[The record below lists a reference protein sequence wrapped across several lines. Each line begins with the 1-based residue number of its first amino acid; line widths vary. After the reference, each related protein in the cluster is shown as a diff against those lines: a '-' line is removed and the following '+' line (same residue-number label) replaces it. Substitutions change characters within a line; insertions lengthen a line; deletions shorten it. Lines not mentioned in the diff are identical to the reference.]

1 MKELF
6 TLPSEYFNR
15 ASCVLA
21 WQSSGNALAAG
32 AQNGLVR
39 IVDRQGEILEE
50 IMPDTSDPIDRLAWD
65 SEGIFLAI
73 IQQGCSVV
81 YLWNNQTKMITKL
94 DTETEMKPSFVVW
107 SDYSPL
113 LAVGGSKGHVL
124 IYNKNTRRKIPVIG
138 KHSKK
143 ITCGCWN
150 KRNQLAL
157 GSMDSTV
164 TLSNSDGDT
173 IDTIYLTYPAKEVH
187 FASQQIEQGM

>member
-21 WQSSGNALAAG
+21 WQTSGNTFAAG

-39 IVDRQGEILEE
+39 VISRQGEILEE
-50 IMPDTSDPIDRLAWD
+50 IMPETSDPIEHLAWD
-65 SEGIFLAI
+65 YEGTVLAI
-73 IQQGCSVV
+73 IQQGSSIVS
-81 YLWNNQTKMITKL
+81 LWNNQTKLVTQL
-94 DTETEMKPSFVVW
+94 DTEMRQPSFLSW
-107 SDYSPL
+107 SDYAPL
-113 LAVGGSKGHVL
+113 LAIGGSKGNVF
-124 IYNKNTRRKIPVIG
+124 IYNKNTRRKIPVMG

-157 GSMDSTV
+157 GSTDSTV
-164 TLSNSDGDT
+164 TLSNADGDT
-173 IDTIYLTYPAKEVH
+173 IDTIHLKYPAKEVH
-187 FASQQIEQGM
+187 FASQQIEQGS